1 MASIFKFSKKKK
13 SVSDALATDSDA
25 RASSLIMNDDPLPG
39 EAAEQEKALAE
50 AQTTLPL
57 PEEDPE
63 TTREI
68 SFVRDELALEEK
80 DAVSNEETVSFDPAS
95 LSHNKNAAVEKD
107 LFSDTDSLPELEEL
121 PPKETVASALRES
134 DTARAQKFDD
144 IFGHTTLAH
153 RDEEDSTTALLMEVF
168 SDTSKKKKKKK
179 KKDKT
184 KKQTELPLEE
194 SSPDAVIVDEKSLE
208 ETPPAEKGSDFSDE
222 VPDLSETLALNDTEE
237 ISKSSSLA
245 SDGEYV
251 AVHDGNE
258 EKTKEFQASFSLEEV
273 LNQIQPDTE
282 KSAVPEMSQEVRVS
296 DTDDP
301 YSDTLDELEEKK
313 EKKSVLPEEYTH
325 VDEFDEFAEHLR
337 NRNFKA
343 LVTSFWSF
351 LAFLAILYLESATFS
366 SLYHP
371 EFLKPNGIFSTIYL
385 LIDIQLLLLAALL
398 IYPLIAD
405 GIKGFFRGKCT
416 RNTVPFFMFLS
427 SLVHAVALLVLGAEE
442 YPLFGSLAALFAF
455 MASLADFLDA
465 KRVHRS
471 FRIAGRR
478 GQKLVSV
485 AVGDDGAEAEA
496 FRDQLDGEPKFF
508 TVQKSNFVDGFFS
521 KVNAPSK
528 GNRSHGWALWIS
540 LLFSVAFGVF
550 VDWKSNSPVDAFN
563 AFAMA
568 AALSLPLSGV
578 FTVVLPFSH
587 LSRKAEKRNSAIL
600 SAQAAEACAA
610 ADVVSFADKEIF
622 PPKSVKVTTIRAYG
636 KARID
641 KAILYAAMIFQKLGG
656 PLSLVF
662 KKTIS
667 GVCQEISED
676 FDFLEITA
684 DGMCAKIEGQDVFV
698 GNKDYLLAYDFGY
711 TKDEMDEIFESH
723 SGKIMY
729 MVIGSELAA
738 KFYIRYSISK
748 RFKKTILSLFKCGI
762 CPAVKTCD
770 PNIDGDLF
778 RTLLNDDN
786 IPAGVIKTCDAMKDA
801 PALEHCEAGIVCNS
815 TIANL
820 LHTFTICDSLKHV
833 IRSNVVIQILS
844 MLLGIGI
851 VAFLYFIGELT
862 RITGLFALIYQILW
876 LIPVWIPS
884 VTE

>member
-1 MASIFKFSKKKK
+1 MEKEKDILTGIAEE
-13 SVSDALATDSDA
+13 VVDDYDADEAAFEAALRAAAFDEEEDA
-25 RASSLIMNDDPLPG
+25 AAEFEK
-39 EAAEQEKALAE
+39 EAAEAE
-50 AQTTLPL
+50 
-57 PEEDPE
+57 E
-63 TTREI
+63 
-68 SFVRDELALEEK
+68 
-80 DAVSNEETVSFDPAS
+80 
-95 LSHNKNAAVEKD
+95 
-107 LFSDTDSLPELEEL
+107 
-121 PPKETVASALRES
+121 
-134 DTARAQKFDD
+134 AR
-144 IFGHTTLAH
+144 
-153 RDEEDSTTALLMEVF
+153 
-168 SDTSKKKKKKK
+168 
-179 KKDKT
+179 
-184 KKQTELPLEE
+184 
-194 SSPDAVIVDEKSLE
+194 
-208 ETPPAEKGSDFSDE
+208 
-222 VPDLSETLALNDTEE
+222 
-237 ISKSSSLA
+237 
-245 SDGEYV
+245 
-251 AVHDGNE
+251 
-258 EKTKEFQASFSLEEV
+258 
-273 LNQIQPDTE
+273 
-282 KSAVPEMSQEVRVS
+282 
-296 DTDDP
+296 
-301 YSDTLDELEEKK
+301 
-313 EKKSVLPEEYTH
+313 
-325 VDEFDEFAEHLR
+325 
-337 NRNFKA
+337 
-343 LVTSFWSF
+343 
-351 LAFLAILYLESATFS
+351 
-366 SLYHP
+366 
-371 EFLKPNGIFSTIYL
+371 
-385 LIDIQLLLLAALL
+385 LAA
-398 IYPLIAD
+398 
-405 GIKGFFRGKCT
+405 
-416 RNTVPFFMFLS
+416 
-427 SLVHAVALLVLGAEE
+427 E
-442 YPLFGSLAALFAF
+442 
-455 MASLADFLDA
+455 
-465 KRVHRS
+465 
-471 FRIAGRR
+471 
-478 GQKLVSV
+478 
-485 AVGDDGAEAEA
+485 
-496 FRDQLDGEPKFF
+496 
-508 TVQKSNFVDGFFS
+508 
-521 KVNAPSK
+521 
-528 GNRSHGWALWIS
+528 
-540 LLFSVAFGVF
+540 
-550 VDWKSNSPVDAFN
+550 
-563 AFAMA
+563 
-568 AALSLPLSGV
+568 
-578 FTVVLPFSH
+578 
-587 LSRKAEKRNSAIL
+587 
-600 SAQAAEACAA
+600 EACAA